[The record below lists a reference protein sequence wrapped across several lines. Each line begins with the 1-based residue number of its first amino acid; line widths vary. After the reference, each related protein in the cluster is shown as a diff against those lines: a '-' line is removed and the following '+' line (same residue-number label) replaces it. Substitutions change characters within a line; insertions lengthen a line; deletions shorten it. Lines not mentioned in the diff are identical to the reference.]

1 MMIYHP
7 SNIPIVID
15 ISLTKSPN
23 YLLSLS
29 KELKSLKE
37 IRRTTIHQKLF
48 PLLFYTQIASL
59 VISTVSKNLFNVSIT
74 QAKSFAFIQPEG
86 ETVPKGLCRGTKS
99 ESIEEISNSRRQPI
113 AKTGPPLVSTAIG
126 SCPRKMS
133 RSVNNSLGSNRRS
146 RRNSNGYCLMAG
158 EGKFAETLSPS
169 LCRFH
174 GLNYRVFEDKT
185 LSNLTVGTWQI
196 IKDGKYIYDC
206 CTSSSINI

>member
-1 MMIYHP
+1 MTIYHP

-113 AKTGPPLVSTAIG
+113 AKTGPPLVSTAVG

-133 RSVNNSLGSNRRS
+133 RSVNNSLGSNRR
-146 RRNSNGYCLMAG
+146 RRIQSQKFKRVLSYGG
-158 EGKFAETLSPS
+158 EGQVCRNFVPLPLPISRLKLS
-169 LCRFH
+169 RFRRQ
-174 GLNYRVFEDKT
+174 N
-185 LSNLTVGTWQI
+185 
-196 IKDGKYIYDC
+196 IK
-206 CTSSSINI
+206 